1 MRYEGIHVC
10 IFSYDGIDRIRFTG
24 LDLAFHSQ
32 PGITDSP
39 KTNLFCGWLHYTT
52 AAAYVKKN
60 REISCILTHTML
72 YFNVGKDEFVRS
84 EQYDSSGKYT

>member
-39 KTNLFCGWLHYTT
+39 KTNLFCG
-52 AAAYVKKN
+52 
-60 REISCILTHTML
+60 
-72 YFNVGKDEFVRS
+72 
-84 EQYDSSGKYT
+84 